1 MIEGLDKEN
10 IKITGYALP
19 KSLSI
24 FEEGEVRNA
33 FFFFFF
39 ISNLESLKAT
49 PYVGLR
55 YLYETHCKLIPN

>member
-10 IKITGYALP
+10 IKITGYAVP

-33 FFFFFF
+33 FLAQSMMDPKFEDQDRR
-39 ISNLESLKAT
+39 I
-49 PYVGLR
+49 GLSAKHR
-55 YLYETHCKLIPN
+55 D